1 MSRGTTDTS
10 FAWPTRLALA
20 VIVGAVFVGH
30 GAARAA
36 DAPGCVDPNGFKR
49 FEGAHI
55 VLCNKKDFAEYT
67 LQTGKLKAWN
77 YTAKKP
83 ELEASQ
89 ETEGKLVQNLYL
101 AQPGPSSAE
110 VFRNYKTELT
120 ARGFTILYEAKALD
134 IGADQGRLFES
145 NGPGG
150 QLLGYSPNAARYLA
164 AQKDEN
170 GQRLFV
176 SLYVIEF
183 EGGFHGKITPAKG
196 QVLVRLDVVTAG
208 EIKDRLVL
216 VTAPEIKAGLGSKGK
231 VVIYGIL
238 FDFNKDDI
246 KPASRPVV
254 AEIATYLKANPAARL
269 RIVGHTDD
277 VGGLEFNDRL
287 SLRRAN
293 AVVRMLVAEFG
304 IDAARLAASGSGLR
318 QPIATNASEDGRA
331 RNRRVELTP
340 L

>member
-20 VIVGAVFVGH
+20 VVVGAVFFGH
-30 GAARAA
+30 SAARAA

-49 FEGAHI
+49 FEGSHI

-67 LQTGKLKAWN
+67 LQTGKLKTWN
-77 YTAKKP
+77 YTTKKP
-83 ELEASQ
+83 EFEASQ

-101 AQPGPSSAE
+101 VQPGPSSAE

-120 ARGFTILYEAKALD
+120 ARGFAILYEAKALD
-134 IGADQGRLFES
+134 IGADQGRVFES

-150 QLLGYSPNAARYLA
+150 QLVGYSPNAARYLA

-183 EGGFHGKITPAKG
+183 EGGFHGKIAPAKG
-196 QVLVRLDVVTAG
+196 QVLVRLDVVNAG

-238 FDFNKDDI
+238 FDFNKADI

-254 AEIATYLKANPAARL
+254 AEIAAYLKANPAARL

-277 VGGLEFNDRL
+277 VGGVEFNDGL

-304 IDAARLAASGSGLR
+304 IEASRLAASGSGLR
-318 QPIATNASEDGRA
+318 QPIAPNTSEDGRA
-331 RNRRVELTP
+331 RNRRVELMP

>member
-1 MSRGTTDTS
+1 MSRGTSDTT
-10 FAWPTRLALA
+10 FAWPRRLALA
-20 VIVGAVFVGH
+20 AIVGAIFIGH
-30 GAARAA
+30 TTARAA
-36 DAPGCVDPNGFKR
+36 DAPGCVDPAGFKR
-49 FEGAHI
+49 FEGSHI

-77 YTAKKP
+77 YTTKKP
-83 ELEASQ
+83 EFEAKE
-89 ETEGKLVQNLYL
+89 ETEGKLAQSLYL
-101 AQPGPSSAE
+101 VQPGPSSAE
-110 VFRNYKTELT
+110 VFRNYKTDLT
-120 ARGFTILYEAKALD
+120 QRGYTVLYEGKGLD
-134 IGADQGRLFES
+134 IGADQGRVFES

-150 QLLGYSPNAARYLA
+150 QLVGYSPNAARYLA

-208 EIKDRLVL
+208 EIKDRLVI

-238 FDFNKDDI
+238 FDFNKADI
-246 KPASRPVV
+246 KPVSRPVV
-254 AEIATYLKANPAARL
+254 AEIAAYLKANPGSKL
-269 RIVGHTDD
+269 NIVGHTDD
-277 VGGLEFNDRL
+277 VGGLEFNDGL

-304 IDAARLAASGSGLR
+304 IEASRLSASGAGLR
-318 QPIATNASEDGRA
+318 QPIASNTTEDGRA
-331 RNRRVELTP
+331 KNRRVELTP